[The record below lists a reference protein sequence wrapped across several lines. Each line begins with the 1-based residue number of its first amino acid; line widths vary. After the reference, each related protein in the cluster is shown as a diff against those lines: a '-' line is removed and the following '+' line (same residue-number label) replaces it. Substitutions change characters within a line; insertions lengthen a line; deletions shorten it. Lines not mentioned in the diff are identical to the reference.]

1 MCHDPIQYGAVL
13 VDPPWTFKTYSE
25 KGITPKGAGG
35 QYSTMSTEE
44 IWDIPLRTYMAPDS
58 YAVVWATF
66 PMINQAMRAIEK
78 WGLDYVTGGAWAK
91 QSKTGEKW
99 AFGTGYVLRSAA
111 EPFLIARK
119 GHPRTRSHSVRNLIA
134 APVREHSRKPDDM
147 YDLVEQ
153 IAEGP
158 YLELFARQITGRPGW
173 THRGNELDKFAPDG
187 VSHG

>member
-1 MCHDPIQYGAVL
+1 MEQSEIMKLPIFDCLAPNAYVVL
-13 VDPPWTFKTYSE
+13 
-25 KGITPKGAGG
+25 
-35 QYSTMSTEE
+35 
-44 IWDIPLRTYMAPDS
+44 
-58 YAVVWATF
+58 WATF
-66 PMINQAMRAIEK
+66 PMLPQAMETIHA

-134 APVREHSRKPDDM
+134 APIREHSRKPDDM